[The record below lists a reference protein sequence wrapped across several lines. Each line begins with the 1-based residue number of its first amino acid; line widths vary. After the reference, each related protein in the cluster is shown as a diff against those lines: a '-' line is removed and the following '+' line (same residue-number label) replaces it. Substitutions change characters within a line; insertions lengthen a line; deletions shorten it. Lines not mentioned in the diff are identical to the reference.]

1 MQTASQRGPGADPM
15 QRGPA
20 DSDLSL
26 AAALRSVYHESRGLL
41 HDHLRLAMLEA
52 RQAVRNVA
60 MMVALGVVAAL
71 LGVTAW
77 FALVGAVVALAVDLG
92 ASWPV
97 ALLAA
102 SIVSAGVAA
111 AAALWIRHLG
121 TQLMFVLTLEWLRPP
136 AGHAEVQ
143 PVRPPEATA

>member
-1 MQTASQRGPGADPM
+1 MQTTAQRGPAADPM

-20 DSDLSL
+20 DSELSL
-26 AAALRSVYHESRGLL
+26 GAALRSVYQESRALL

-52 RQAVRNVA
+52 RHAVRNLA

-77 FALVGAVVALAVDLG
+77 LSLVAAAVAFAVDLG

-102 SIVSAGVAA
+102 SIISVAVAA
-111 AAALWIRHLG
+111 GAALWIRHLG
-121 TQLMFVLTLEWLRPP
+121 AQLMFVLTLEWLRPS
-136 AGHAEVQ
+136 ASRGDVQ
-143 PVRPPEATA
+143 AVPPRGATS

>member
-1 MQTASQRGPGADPM
+1 MQTTSQRGPAADPT
-15 QRGPA
+15 QGGAA

-26 AAALRSVYHESRGLL
+26 GAALRSVYHESRTLL

-52 RQAVRNVA
+52 RQAVRNLA
-60 MMVALGVVAAL
+60 IMVGLGVVAAL

-77 FALVGAVVALAVDLG
+77 LALVAAAIALAVELG

-102 SIVSAGVAA
+102 SIISAGMAVG
-111 AAALWIRHLG
+111 AALWIRYLG
-121 TQLMFVLTLEWLRPP
+121 SQLMFVLTLEWLRPSESHHGP
-136 AGHAEVQ
+136 Q
-143 PVRPPEATA
+143 PSHPPGKMR

>member
-1 MQTASQRGPGADPM
+1 MQGGPT
-15 QRGPA
+15 

-26 AAALRSVYHESRGLL
+26 SAALRSVYQESRILL

-52 RQAVRNVA
+52 RHAVRNLTI
-60 MMVALGVVAAL
+60 MVALGVVAAL

-77 FALVGAVVALAVDLG
+77 LALVAAVIALAVELG

-102 SIVSAGVAA
+102 SVISAAVALG
-111 AAALWIRHLG
+111 AALWIRYLS
-121 TQLMFVLTLEWLRPP
+121 TRLMFALTLDWLRPS
-136 AGHAEVQ
+136 ASHAQVQ
-143 PVRPPEATA
+143 PSHPPGTVP